1 MNEFLNSYGIWFSLV
16 AVIYGVVGSW
26 FNERKAWNKGICNA
40 TGKPWVKFMT
50 TNSGHDIYTS
60 DEHKLEIRFPFTR
73 R

>member
-1 MNEFLNSYGIWFSLV
+1 MNEFLNTYGIFFSLALV
-16 AVIYGVVGSW
+16 LYGAIGSW

-60 DEHKLEIRFPFTR
+60 DSYKLEIRFPFTR